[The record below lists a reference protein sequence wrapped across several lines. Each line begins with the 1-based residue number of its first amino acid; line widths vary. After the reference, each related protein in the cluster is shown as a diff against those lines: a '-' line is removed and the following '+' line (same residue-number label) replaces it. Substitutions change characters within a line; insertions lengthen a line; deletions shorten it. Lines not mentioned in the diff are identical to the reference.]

1 MKMWITRALTV
12 LHRQFKI
19 PHTSERIS
27 NWEETNET
35 TLSELDL
42 NDHVKVYGFLRFV
55 VKDKKGLDEVLAKLF
70 PPPPPPPKKPFW
82 ERCIIPVLPLLV
94 AVVSLLIAVINCSH

>member
-1 MKMWITRALTV
+1 MKKMFKRALT
-12 LHRQFKI
+12 LLLCKFKI

-42 NDHVKVYGFLRFV
+42 NDDVKVYGFLRFV
-55 VKDKKGLDEVLAKLF
+55 VKDKKGLIEILSKLI
-70 PPPPPPPKKPFW
+70 PPPKKPFW
-82 ERCIIPVLPLLV
+82 ERYIIPILPLLV
-94 AVVSLLIAVINCSH
+94 AVVSLLVAVINCSH